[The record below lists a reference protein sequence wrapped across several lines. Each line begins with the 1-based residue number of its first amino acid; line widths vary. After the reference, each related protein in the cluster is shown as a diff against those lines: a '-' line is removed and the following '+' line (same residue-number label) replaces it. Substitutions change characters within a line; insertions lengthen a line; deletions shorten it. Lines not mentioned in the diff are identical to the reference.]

1 MSQAR
6 FDFRWEDQFNLSL
19 DPQRAPEMH
28 DETLPA
34 PGTRL
39 AHFCSMCGPRFCAME
54 ISQQVR
60 NYAQAQDA
68 AEAEDIERGLKERA
82 EEFRKT
88 GGEIYRPV

>member
-1 MSQAR
+1 
-6 FDFRWEDQFNLSL
+6 
-19 DPQRAPEMH
+19 
-28 DETLPA
+28 
-34 PGTRL
+34 
-39 AHFCSMCGPRFCAME
+39 ME

-82 EEFRKT
+82 EAFRKT